1 MGLPRADKVALL
13 PVEEALAQL
22 LADVH
27 PLVEYEQVSLG
38 KALGRVLAREI
49 RAPLDVP
56 PADNSSMDGYAIRV
70 ADYLSGQREFPLSQR
85 IAAGSVGCELQ
96 PGTAA
101 RIFTGAELPAGADAV
116 VMQENCRALG
126 QRVSIDEVPCSGQNI
141 RRRAQDIASG
151 SVVIE
156 AGIRLGPAH
165 AGLLAAIGI
174 AQVQVMRRLRVAIL
188 STGDELV
195 APGQPIARGQI
206 YNSNYYLLAG
216 LLETL
221 GVEVIDAGL
230 VPDNAAGT
238 RESLCR
244 AAEAADVVMSTGGVS
259 VGEEDH
265 VKNAVEELGSLRLW
279 KLAIKPGKPL
289 AYGRVQG
296 KVFFGLPGNPSSVF
310 VTWQILARPCLLRM
324 QGILGEV
331 RQLELR
337 AAADFDWPKPGGRQ
351 EYLRARLENDADG
364 LHVGLYPNQS
374 SGVLSSVAWAN
385 ALVVIAPGET
395 VRAGESVRVLPL
407 S

>member
-1 MGLPRADKVALL
+1 MSRPRADKTALL

-22 LADVH
+22 LADVQ
-27 PLVEYEQVSLG
+27 PLAECEQVTLD

-49 RAPLDVP
+49 RSPLDVP

-70 ADYLSGQREFPLSQR
+70 ADYISGQREFPLSQR

-96 PGTAA
+96 HGTAA
-101 RIFTGAELPAGADAV
+101 RIFTGAEVPPGADAV

-126 QRVSIDEVPCSGQNI
+126 QKVCIDEAPRSGQNI

-165 AGLLAAIGI
+165 TGLLAAVGI
-174 AQVQVMRRLRVAIL
+174 AQVQVLRRLRVAIL

-238 RESLCR
+238 RESLCS

-265 VKNAVEELGSLRLW
+265 VKSAVEELGSLRLW

-310 VTWQILARPCLLRM
+310 VTWQVLARPCLLRM

-331 RQLELR
+331 RQLEFR
-337 AAADFDWPKPGGRQ
+337 ATADFDWPAPGGRQ
-351 EYLRARLENDADG
+351 EYLRARLENGGDG
-364 LHVGLYPNQS
+364 LHVALYPNQS

-395 VRAGESVRVLPL
+395 VRVGESVRVLPL